1 MEAVA
6 LTKPRVQDPVDTLS
20 DLSRRLT
27 QSDRAAYGEIFR
39 RFHAPLVRYARRI
52 TNDEATA
59 YDVLQDVFMKLW
71 EDRHTLTVKI
81 SLQAMLYTM
90 VRNRALNSL
99 RRNKWI
105 ATDAAAETVRDY
117 QETAPTGDDLLAA
130 DDLRKHIRRWIDA
143 LPTRRAEAFI
153 LSRDHGLKH
162 HEIAA
167 IMDVSERTVDTHI
180 LLALRDLRGRLD
192 ALQNGGTLP

>member
-1 MEAVA
+1 M
-6 LTKPRVQDPVDTLS
+6 PDPVDTLS
-20 DLSRRLT
+20 DLSRRLRE
-27 QSDRAAYGEIFR
+27 SDRAAYAAIFR